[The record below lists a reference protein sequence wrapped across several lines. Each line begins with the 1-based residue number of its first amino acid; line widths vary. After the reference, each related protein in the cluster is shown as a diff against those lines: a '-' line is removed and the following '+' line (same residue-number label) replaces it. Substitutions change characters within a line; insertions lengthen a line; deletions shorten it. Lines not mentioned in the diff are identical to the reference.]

1 MIDALISGRMRGTL
15 SMRTTATGKP
25 FALWRIST
33 TDKTG
38 ASVQCSCIAFSQ
50 TAIDAAQR
58 LSDGDSIAV
67 SGEVATSTWQGSEG
81 TARHGFDVTVHVV
94 MTAYHLG
101 RKRKVSEPMEGDD
114 QRGPL

>member
-1 MIDALISGRMRGTL
+1 MIDALISGRLRGAVT
-15 SMRTTATGKP
+15 MRTTTTGKP
-25 FALWRIST
+25 YALWRVST

-50 TAIDAAQR
+50 TAIDGAQR

-67 SGEVATSTWQGSEG
+67 SGEASISAWQASDGA
-81 TARHGFDVTVHVV
+81 ARHGLDVLVHVV

-101 RKRKVSEPMEGDD
+101 RKRKASESTEGDD
-114 QRGPL
+114 ERGQQ